1 MGRSPGFGST
11 PANFR
16 PFQTRFR
23 FGSVVLT
30 LLANVTRRS
39 VLQKVRHYSLME
51 LWLIV
56 SMRFQVLFTPLP
68 GFFSPFPHGTSS
80 LSVAKEYLALR
91 GGPRVFPRN
100 STCFVVLWIHS
111 CSSGFRLQGS
121 NLLWLAFPCHSTNL
135 SYSWWVSEPQSEDWF
150 GLFPVRSPLLGESS
164 FLSFPLGT

>member
-91 GGPRVFPRN
+91 GGPRSFPRN

-111 CSSGFRLQGS
+111 AWSGFRLRGS
-121 NLLWLAFPCHSTNL
+121 NLLWLAFPCHSANL
-135 SYSWWVSEPQSEDWF
+135 YLRDECPNPSPRA
-150 GLFPVRSPLLGESS
+150 GLGSS
-164 FLSFPLGT
+164 LFARRYWGNRVFFLFL